1 MMMKPWPLMACV
13 AVVCLSI
20 GVSIAAA
27 RGPNKQGG
35 QQRGGGGPMGNL
47 QAGGAANGNAQRGG
61 GMHGNQMQQQNMPT
75 IEQLAQAMLTQYD
88 ADGNSALDQAELQS
102 ALTGLRQMMMQNQA
116 GGNCPPPM
124 GGDIQQNEND
134 MQGRR
139 RGPGGP
145 DGGRRGGPGGQAG
158 RGGR

>member
-1 MMMKPWPLMACV
+1 MMMKPWPLMASV

-35 QQRGGGGPMGNL
+35 PQRGGPMDNL

-61 GMHGNQMQQQNMPT
+61 MRGNQMQQQNMPT

-102 ALTGLRQMMMQNQA
+102 ALAGLRQMMLQNQA
-116 GGNCPPPM
+116 GGNCPPQM
-124 GGDIQQNEND
+124 EGDIQQNED
-134 MQGRR
+134 GMQGRR
-139 RGPGGP
+139 RGAGGA
-145 DGGRRGGPGGQAG
+145 DRGRRGGQGGQAG